1 MYFQVVLVTS
11 LVHDHGLVGMERT
24 IALWRE
30 NVIDANVDTKE
41 IHVVLA
47 NIDGISKK
55 NMSTNAFHL
64 VSIVLVVD
72 VAAIAVVVAFT
83 WDSLKISTIIMTSCN
98 SHIFMIFLDFTG
110 NQFNSELI
118 KFKWLLK
125 YSKSSRY
132 TDSLYTT
139 SKFPRKLR
147 N

>member
-118 KFKWLLK
+118 NFKWLLK

>member
-1 MYFQVVLVTS
+1 MYFQLVLVTS

-118 KFKWLLK
+118 NFKWLLK